1 MSYLSHRDLLQVLPK
16 LEIST
21 SLSEHPF
28 TESQVKV
35 CSIDIRCD
43 RVFWEQKKL
52 AGAIDLGAT
61 VLMETSPRRYWRKR
75 ELELNRPIK
84 LKPGQ
89 FILGRTYERF
99 KIPPEF
105 AGKITGRSSYARLG
119 IEISCTC
126 DIINPGWEG
135 HVPLEIINNSA
146 NPILIYP
153 LTPLAQIFLIPLSS
167 PAEEHYADRIKFK
180 SKYMNDDGGPS
191 YWWRD
196 ALIQQ
201 MYQNYLSQ
209 RIDQE
214 AIDKLKKSID
224 KLDDDGAFRFERFMR
239 NQRLGEI
246 TNVDDLISGFIS
258 SEKSHKRRYLA
269 LIWVRRLFA
278 GVLLPTSL
286 GSIYFTNNFTLV
298 HWLIFSVTLLLGVY
312 GLFSWWR
319 SYGDDPVFLT
329 VAE

>member
-1 MSYLSHRDLLQVLPK
+1 MDVLPK

-21 SLSEHPF
+21 SLPDHPF
-28 TESQVKV
+28 TETQVKV

-43 RVFWEQKKL
+43 RIFWEQRKL

-75 ELELNRPIK
+75 DLELNRPIK
-84 LKPGQ
+84 LRPGQ
-89 FILGRTYERF
+89 LILGRTYERF

-105 AGKITGRSSYARLG
+105 AGKITGRSSFARLG

-126 DIINPGWEG
+126 DLINPGWEG
-135 HVPLEIINNSA
+135 NVPLEIINNSV

-167 PAEEHYADRIKFK
+167 PAEEHYADRTKFK

-196 ALIQQ
+196 AMVQQ
-201 MYQNYLSQ
+201 LYQSYLSK
-209 RIDQE
+209 RVDQE
-214 AIDKLKKSID
+214 AIDKLKNSLD
-224 KLDDDGAFRFERFMR
+224 KLDDDGVFRFEHFMR
-239 NQRLGEI
+239 KQQFGEI
-246 TNVDDLISGFIS
+246 TNVDDLISDFIL
-258 SEKSHKRRYLA
+258 SERTTRRKYLA
-269 LIWVRRLFA
+269 FCWIRRLFA

-286 GSIYFTNNFTLV
+286 GAIYFTNQFCLI
-298 HWLIFSVTLLLGVY
+298 HWLIFTVTLLLGVY
-312 GLFSWWR
+312 GLWSWWR
-319 SYGDDPVFLT
+319 TYGDDPVFLT